1 MWKPWSQG
9 GKKILPIEG
18 DTQLV
23 LAEWYEIIWTS
34 NGDSLSQQ
42 GFFMRQSFKLCLLAT
57 PLLLNLHGTW
67 CCTAP
72 CGLVSC
78 PSHPS
83 LRSEGHHMSTVRSA
97 RQGHNPSL
105 AGKSRF
111 SFLSP
116 PAHMAPGSA
125 GFLMLPPGELE
136 IRFFHVFFST
146 GKMPQSSSSSDFNR
160 LIQTQI
166 SIDWYIYICIYRDID
181 IRLLLFVIQQPFNEF
196 FLSFWSS

>member
-1 MWKPWSQG
+1 MSFTSLACHPCKSPKELSMADNPTRTCVEALVPRR
-9 GKKILPIEG
+9 KKILPIEG

-136 IRFFHVFFST
+136 IRFFHVFFPLV
-146 GKMPQSSSSSDFNR
+146 KCLRAPPA
-160 LIQTQI
+160 QI
-166 SIDWYIYICIYRDID
+166 SIDWSKLR
-181 IRLLLFVIQQPFNEF
+181 FQ
-196 FLSFWSS
+196 